1 MVRNAMDPQFE
12 ELARV
17 IGKNVEERIDS
28 RFGDFE
34 KRIESRLGDF
44 EKRIVGAVASKL
56 DALETRVEGRM
67 QVHFERMEDLVKRA
81 AEGYGGTLESI
92 DRRLDRLETK
102 WDTKIGDHDSI
113 LDNHNKR
120 ITTLESR

>member
-1 MVRNAMDPQFE
+1 MDPQFE

-17 IGKNVEERIDS
+17 IGQNIESRFSDFET
-28 RFGDFE
+28 RFGDLE
-34 KRIESRLGDF
+34 ARIESRLGDF
-44 EKRIVGAVASKL
+44 EKRIVSAVVAQL

-67 QVHFERMEDLVKRA
+67 QVHFERMEDQVKRA
-81 AEGYGGTLESI
+81 ADGYGEVLESI

-120 ITTLESR
+120 ITTLESS

>member
-1 MVRNAMDPQFE
+1 MDPQFE

-17 IGKNVEERIDS
+17 IGQNIESRFSDFET
-28 RFGDFE
+28 RFGDLE
-34 KRIESRLGDF
+34 ARIESRLGHF
-44 EKRIVGAVASKL
+44 EKRIVSAVAAQL

-67 QVHFERMEDLVKRA
+67 QVHFERMEDQVKRA
-81 AEGYGGTLESI
+81 ADGYGGVLESI

-120 ITTLESR
+120 ITTLESS

>member
-1 MVRNAMDPQFE
+1 MDPQFE
-12 ELARV
+12 ELARI
-17 IGKNVEERIDS
+17 IGENV
-28 RFGDFE
+28 
-34 KRIESRLGDF
+34 ESRLGVF
-44 EKRIVGAVASKL
+44 EKRIVSAVVAQL
-56 DALETRVEGRM
+56 DALETRVEGGVAAQLEAFETRVEGRM
-67 QVHFERMEDLVKRA
+67 QVHFERMEDQVKRA
-81 AEGYGGTLESI
+81 ADGYGGVLESI